1 MSAEHH
7 SLNIPAAAIADE
19 NSREI
24 LRAWVANDGMHFSY
38 RFGQWP
44 TEVWGVFLSDIL
56 RQIASSAK
64 EEDQIDPR
72 HTVRAVMDR
81 FMDEVNRYGE
91 ELGFEEKTK

>member
-56 RQIASSAK
+56 RQIVSSAK